1 MPIPDRTHDL
11 LAFLRTAET
20 GSFTGAARRL
30 GTTPSAVSKSVAR
43 LEQQF
48 GVRLFHRSTRNLA
61 LTAEAAA
68 YAERVAPLLLAIE
81 DAGDILQPG
90 RTIQGLLRVTMPADL
105 GAALMEPL
113 AREVLQRNPGLK
125 LDVSLTDRHVDLIR
139 EGYDVAL
146 RAGVLADTE
155 LISRRLGALPMVLV
169 ASPAYLAAR
178 GVPRTVAALR
188 THSHVRYTVAGRA
201 FPITF
206 ADGSSFLPESVL
218 DTDSSAGLRGAA
230 LAGVGIA
237 QVMRVAVQDELETGK
252 LQVVLAE
259 ATLPAVPV
267 QALHVFPRHAPL
279 RVRLFI
285 DFAIGRI
292 AALSSTGTRQTD
304 QG

>member
-1 MPIPDRTHDL
+1 MPVPDRTHDL
-11 LAFLRTAET
+11 LAFLRTAEA

-43 LEQQF
+43 LERQF
-48 GVRLFHRSTRNLA
+48 GVRLFHRSTRNLT

-68 YAERVAPLLLAIE
+68 YTERVAPLLRAIE

-90 RTIQGLLRVTMPADL
+90 GTVQGVLRVTMPADL
-105 GAALMEPL
+105 GGALMEPL
-113 AREVLQRNPGLK
+113 AREVLGRNPGLK

-146 RAGVLADTE
+146 RVGVLADTD
-155 LISRRLGALPMVLV
+155 LMSRRLGALPMVLV

-206 ADGSSFLPESVL
+206 ADGGSFLPESVL

-230 LAGVGIA
+230 LAGIGIA

-259 ATLPAVPV
+259 APLPAVPV
-267 QALHVFPRHAPL
+267 QALHAFTRHAPL

-285 DFAIGRI
+285 DFAIEWI
-292 AALSSTGTRQTD
+292 AALGATGTRQTD
-304 QG
+304 PK

>member
-1 MPIPDRTHDL
+1 MPVPDRTHDL

-30 GTTPSAVSKSVAR
+30 GTTPSAISKSVAR
-43 LEQQF
+43 LERQF

-61 LTAEAAA
+61 LTAEAVA
-68 YAERVAPLLLAIE
+68 YAERVAPLLRAIE

-90 RTIQGLLRVTMPADL
+90 RTAQGLLRVTMPADL

-113 AREVLQRNPGLK
+113 AREVLGRNPGLK
-125 LDVSLTDRHVDLIR
+125 IDVSLTDRHVDLIR

-146 RAGVLADTE
+146 RAGLLADTE
-155 LISRRLGALPMVLV
+155 LTSRRLGALPMVLV

-188 THSHVRYTVAGRA
+188 THTHVRYTVAGRA

-218 DTDSSAGLRGAA
+218 DTDSGAGLRGAA

-237 QVMRVAVQDELETGK
+237 QVMRVAVQDGLETGK
-252 LQVVLAE
+252 LQVVLPE
-259 ATLPAVPV
+259 APLPAVPV
-267 QALHVFPRHAPL
+267 QALHAFARHLPL

-285 DFAIGRI
+285 DFAAAQI
-292 AALSSTGTRQTD
+292 AKLAANGTPQPG
-304 QG
+304 QV

>member
-1 MPIPDRTHDL
+1 MPVPDRTHDL

-43 LEQQF
+43 LERQF
-48 GVRLFHRSTRNLA
+48 GARLFHRSTRNLA

-68 YAERVAPLLLAIE
+68 YAERVAPLLSAIE

-90 RTIQGLLRVTMPADL
+90 RTAQGLLRVTMPADL

-113 AREVLQRNPGLK
+113 AREVLGRNPGLK

-188 THSHVRYTVAGRA
+188 THTHVRYTVAGRA

-252 LQVVLAE
+252 LKVVLAE
-259 ATLPAVPV
+259 APLPGVPV
-267 QALHVFPRHAPL
+267 QALHAFARHAPL

-285 DFAIGRI
+285 DFAFARI
-292 AALSSTGTRQTD
+292 AALEANGARQT
-304 QG
+304 GPA

>member
-1 MPIPDRTHDL
+1 MPVPDYTHDL

-43 LEQQF
+43 LERQF

-68 YAERVAPLLLAIE
+68 YAERVAPLLRAIE

-90 RTIQGLLRVTMPADL
+90 RTAQGLLRVTMPVDL
-105 GAALMEPL
+105 GGALMEPL
-113 AREVLQRNPGLK
+113 AREVLGRNPGLK
-125 LDVSLTDRHVDLIR
+125 LDVGLTDRHVDLIR

-188 THSHVRYTVAGRA
+188 THTHVRYTVAGRA

-259 ATLPAVPV
+259 TPLPAVPV
-267 QALHVFPRHAPL
+267 QALHAFTRHAPL

-285 DFAIGRI
+285 DFAIGQI
-292 AALSSTGTRQTD
+292 AALGATGTRQTD
-304 QG
+304 PA